1 MENKKTPHQLCEI
14 WGQFYLKHQVYSHAV
29 WNKLLFS
36 DYSLFNFWNL
46 CHFRFYEKINLFSM
60 FKMIT
65 FLWYLLL
72 IFSCLLFLDI
82 VVVTLCYI
90 EHHLEGNYNDVF
102 FVQVQQMSQS
112 YLLLLFWIILC
123 FMLLFFYGNAILLIL
138 EQLADRFS

>member
-1 MENKKTPHQLCEI
+1 
-14 WGQFYLKHQVYSHAV
+14 
-29 WNKLLFS
+29 
-36 DYSLFNFWNL
+36 
-46 CHFRFYEKINLFSM
+46 M

-65 FLWYLLL
+65 FLLYLLL

-90 EHHLEGNYNDVF
+90 EHHLEGNNNDVF

-123 FMLLFFYGNAILLIL
+123 FILLCFL
-138 EQLADRFS
+138 W